1 MAQTGE
7 GVSSF
12 FGKDLDLSASVL
24 VWDKLSRC
32 PGESHFVPPGK
43 QIPEGNQKGPEDFV
57 VIPSRGSGL

>member
-1 MAQTGE
+1 MAQTGD

-32 PGESHFVPPGK
+32 PGESHFVPPPGWRFLDT
-43 QIPEGNQKGPEDFV
+43 ELRVEEFEV
-57 VIPSRGSGL
+57 

>member
-32 PGESHFVPPGK
+32 PGGSHFVSPPGWRFLDT
-43 QIPEGNQKGPEDFV
+43 ELRVEEFEV
-57 VIPSRGSGL
+57 